1 MKDIKGFSKTVG
13 GSGVGLSSVRV
24 GVRGGGAN
32 REFGG
37 GLVTT
42 GETVEGKSEG
52 HTTKG
57 GGGQGKHW
65 GEGTFW
71 ARWTLVEPGW
81 FGTASGVRA
90 ASIGE
95 VNSEGR
101 DFTNGHGS
109 P

>member
-1 MKDIKGFSKTVG
+1 VVKDIKGFSKTVG

-42 GETVEGKSEG
+42 G
-52 HTTKG
+52 
-57 GGGQGKHW
+57 QGCVVV
-65 GEGTFW
+65 GEGEGQTRPSGGRHGTQW
-71 ARWTLVEPGW
+71 EGGTLAARWTLVEPGW
-81 FGTASGVRA
+81 LGTASGVRA
-90 ASIGE
+90 ASMGG

-101 DFTNGHGS
+101 DFMN
-109 P
+109 